1 MSQQKEGR
9 EQALERIKPLLTEG
23 ELFAWNYWQ
32 TSQQPALGADL
43 NAKLFSLFLNGK
55 RCDEIRRLNPAIS
68 LGQIVAARIEGDWD
82 KRREDHLDNLLN
94 ATSQRVQQATLQT
107 ADLVCDMLAVAD
119 REHGDKLR
127 RYLQTGDEKELGGLR
142 VDSIFNLTKTIEALQ
157 KLTGQDRK
165 STVEHRGQVLYST
178 DTEPKSQPT
187 PEQANAVLK
196 LLVGMK
202 K

>member
-1 MSQQKEGR
+1 MSQQKESR

-32 TSQQPALGADL
+32 TSNQPALGSDL

-55 RCDEIRRLNPAIS
+55 RPEEIRRLNPAIS

-127 RYLQTGDEKELGGLR
+127 RYLQTGDEKELGDLR
-142 VDSIFNLTKTIEALQ
+142 VDSIFSLTKTIEALQ

-165 STVEHRGQVLYST
+165 STVEHQGQVVYRSGE
-178 DTEPKSQPT
+178 EPVLATSD
-187 PEQANAVLK
+187 QAKQALK
-196 LLVGMK
+196 LLIGGK
-202 K
+202 